1 MELAQLTENHV
12 DEFCFDTEGNTS
24 IARRKESEFEEK
36 FDGTESWRKQ
46 LERTP

>member
-1 MELAQLTENHV
+1 MELAQLTENNV
-12 DEFCFDTEGNTS
+12 DEFCFDTEGKTS

-36 FDGTESWRKQ
+36 FDDTESWRKQ